1 MKFSFA
7 SLARQALRGHQD
19 WPEQW
24 RSPEPKPAYDV
35 VIVGAG
41 GHGLATAY
49 YMAKEHGIANI
60 AVLEKGWLGGGNTG
74 RNTTVIRSNYLWEAS
89 EGIYG
94 HAHKLW
100 PTLSQELNYN
110 VMFSPRGVML
120 LAHNHHDEQAFKRH
134 IYANRL
140 AGIPNEWLTPEQAKE
155 FCPILNIDP
164 GIRYPVVGAALQR
177 KGGTARHDAV
187 AWGYA
192 RAASARGVDIIEN
205 CEVKAI
211 RRDASGAVSGVETTR
226 GAICDEKDR
235 RRRGGL
241 DQRRDGAWRGC
252 AMPLE
257 SFPLQALVSEPL
269 KPIMPCVCMS
279 NAVHAYMSQSD
290 KGELV
295 IGAGTDAYVSY
306 SQTGGLHIADRHA
319 GGDLRDVPDHVAR
332 AHAAQLGRHRRHDA
346 GPLADPQ
353 QDAGSRPLR
362 QLRLGHRRLQGDAG
376 LGPCFRASPGDRRAQ
391 HDRRAVLARA
401 LPHRRAHQR
410 GDRRRRGAL
419 RKIVHAVDP
428 LPLLRDGAPGD
439 RVQIRRGRRI

>member
-1 MKFSFA
+1 LKFSFA

-24 RSPEPKPAYDV
+24 RSPEPKRYYDA
-35 VIVGAG
+35 IIIGAG

-49 YMAKEHGIANI
+49 YMAKLHGVTNI

-74 RNTTVIRSNYLWEAS
+74 RNTTIIRSNYLWEAS

-100 PTLSQELNYN
+100 PTLSKELNYN

-120 LAHNHHDEQAFKRH
+120 LAHNHHDEQAFRRH
-134 IYANRL
+134 IHANSL

-164 GIRYPVVGAALQR
+164 GIRYPVRGAALQR
-177 KGGTARHDAV
+177 TGGTARHDAV

-192 RAASARGVDIIEN
+192 RAASALGVDIIEN

-211 RRDASGAVSGVETTR
+211 TRDASGAVTGVETGK
-226 GAICDEKDR
+226 GAIATKR
-235 RRRGGL
+235 IGVVAAGHTSVVMAMAGL
-241 DQRRDGAWRGC
+241 R
-252 AMPLE
+252 MPLE

-269 KPIMPCVCMS
+269 KPVMPCVVMS

-306 SQTGGLHIADRHA
+306 SQTGG
-319 GGDLRDVPDHVAR
+319 PHVAISTLEAICEMFPITSR
-332 AHAAQLGRHRRHDA
+332 VRMLRNWGGIVDTTPDRSPILSKTAVPGLFVNCGWGTGGFKATPGSGHVFAHLVATGEPNEIAAPFTIER
-346 GPLADPQ
+346 
-353 QDAGSRPLR
+353 
-362 QLRLGHRRLQGDAG
+362 
-376 LGPCFRASPGDRRAQ
+376 FRT
-391 HDRRAVLARA
+391 
-401 LPHRRAHQR
+401 
-410 GDRRRRGAL
+410 GAL
-419 RKIVHAVDP
+419 VNEATAAAV
-428 LPLLRDGAPGD
+428 AH
-439 RVQIRRGRRI
+439 